1 MQFTRTNW
9 GEIFIRML
17 EKDLTVLQ
25 NSFCVGVVTTEIY
38 LTTKIYKFAQEL
50 PKTYKRIL
58 Y

>member
-1 MQFTRTNW
+1 MEFTITNW
-9 GEIFIRML
+9 GEIIIRIL

-25 NSFCVGVVTTEIY
+25 NSFCVGVVTAKIY

-50 PKTYKRIL
+50 PKTYKQIL